1 MAVVVNP
8 GLDRSDLLYIPYYHG
23 DLLNMASGSKLL
35 PDGESAQDKA
45 GKKAPAKLRKMK
57 GQEKWKPLDK
67 SSIMVLD
74 NMLSLSILSVLTMKT
89 KEKEESQRQLNS
101 LKHQFLAKCS
111 QLPVPPQKHGNL
123 MQVSQQFH
131 TENQKVNHG
140 KKKLEAL
147 EESSQAVVSQLEQLQ
162 GKIDRLEHECGSM
175 RDKLEKEE
183 LNAQKCPPLCLG
195 IAATAG
201 TRNLTSTAP
210 DGCVNY
216 GGGEH
221 CPLRLNVPN
230 LPRDLVE
237 TLPEVGVEQQILTT
251 RLSLPSLSGILLRFG
266 SSGPP
271 LMTVTQRT
279 LHRTGR
285 WAYVIPSGCAWP
297 SLAGKDSA
305 TRRSPAC
312 PNPRP
317 GSRVGSPVT
326 PIQFI
331 QLTEQAVLHLP
342 ALPGYPEDEPT
353 LQEKIMKVVPDPKA
367 VMKALQKRKVTGNVN
382 VFLELAHKQTDH
394 LATLLIEIENDY

>member
-1 MAVVVNP
+1 MKPAR
-8 GLDRSDLLYIPYYHG
+8 GSSR
-23 DLLNMASGSKLL
+23 ASTRGPKGAGRCGKNLQQKLL

-183 LNAQKCPPLCLG
+183 LNAQKCPPLCLE

-251 RLSLPSLSGILLRFG
+251 RLSLPSLSGILLRK
-266 SSGPP
+266 
-271 LMTVTQRT
+271 R
-279 LHRTGR
+279 
-285 WAYVIPSGCAWP
+285 
-297 SLAGKDSA
+297 
-305 TRRSPAC
+305 
-312 PNPRP
+312 
-317 GSRVGSPVT
+317 
-326 PIQFI
+326 I
-331 QLTEQAVLHLP
+331 QLTTRWVWVVGAPAHDCYPKNTAPDGKVGLRHSFGLCLAESRRQRLGHQALACVPQPQAWLQGWVP
-342 ALPGYPEDEPT
+342 GDANPGYPEDEPT

-394 LATLLIEIENDY
+394 L